1 MNIAVLDGHTLN
13 PGDLDWQA
21 MEQLG
26 SLKVYPRTGYNE
38 VVPRAKDSEIVLVN
52 KAVLDLGNISQ
63 LPNLRFVAVMATG
76 YNTVDLNACRQ
87 RKIVVS
93 NVPGYGSSSV
103 AQHTF
108 ALILAL
114 TNHVEKHHQ
123 HVSAGGW
130 SGASDWSYAITPLI
144 ELKGKTIGIIGLG
157 QIGRKVA
164 QIAAGFDM
172 EVLAHTRTAIND
184 LHGVTVVDL
193 DTVFKES
200 DIVSLHSPLTSANE
214 GMVNMEMLRS
224 MKRSAFLI
232 NTARGPLI
240 NETDLAQALKEG
252 IIAGAGLDVLSQE
265 PPPADHPLVG
275 LANCLITP
283 HNAWATLE
291 SRKRM
296 MEILVQNIKAYS
308 DGNPVNVVS

>member
-21 MEQLG
+21 MERLG
-26 SLKVYPRTGYNE
+26 ALSVYPRTAHEE
-38 VVPRAKDSEIVLVN
+38 VVPRAKNNEIVLVN
-52 KAVLDLGNISQ
+52 KAILDEKNISL
-63 LPNLRFVAVMATG
+63 LPNLRFIAVMATG
-76 YNTVDLNACRQ
+76 YNTVDLGACRK
-87 RKIVVS
+87 RDIVVS
-93 NVPGYGSSSV
+93 NVPGYGSPSV

-114 TNHVEKHHQ
+114 TNHVEQHHH

-130 SGASDWSYAITPLI
+130 AKALDWSYSVTPLI
-144 ELKGKTIGIIGLG
+144 ELKSKTIGIIGLG

-164 QIAAGFDM
+164 RIAKGFDM
-172 EVLAHTRTAIND
+172 QILAHTRSVING
-184 LHGVTVVDL
+184 LEGISAVDL

-200 DIVSLHSPLTSANE
+200 DIVSLHCPLTNE
-214 GMVNMEMLRS
+214 NQGMVNMEKLRS
-224 MKRSAFLI
+224 MKPSALLI
-232 NTARGPLI
+232 NTARGPLV
-240 NETDLAQALKEG
+240 NETDLAQALEEG

-265 PPPADHPLVG
+265 PPSPDHPLVG
-275 LANCLITP
+275 LSNCLITP
-283 HNAWATLE
+283 HNAWGTLE